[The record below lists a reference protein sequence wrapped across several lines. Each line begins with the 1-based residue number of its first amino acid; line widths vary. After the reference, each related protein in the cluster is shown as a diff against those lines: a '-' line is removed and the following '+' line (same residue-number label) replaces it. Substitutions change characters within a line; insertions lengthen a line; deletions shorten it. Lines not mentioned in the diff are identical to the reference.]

1 MRLQITLVLLIG
13 ITAALNSNFY
23 DDPFGFFHDDAY
35 SDDYYENFDATIVKS
50 SKGMSN
56 NIFFGKPMLM
66 P

>member
-1 MRLQITLVLLIG
+1 MRLQIVLVLLIG

-23 DDPFGFFHDDAY
+23 DDPFGFFYDDTD

-56 NIFFGKPMLM
+56 NIFSANQC
-66 P
+66 